1 MSTLVRYPGPG
12 CIVEFLHGNKPNVAW
27 VLEEQS
33 GRLRVLTINRREM
46 KLPAGRILPW
56 PGPAHP
62 AEASRE
68 EIAHILED
76 HESRREELASQVDP
90 EEIWELA
97 QGDVDRA
104 SITWFTGLTWNEPD
118 ADHIAAMGR
127 RMLEQKTHF
136 KFHPPEF
143 EVYPA
148 QKVESRRVEEE
159 TRRQR
164 EHIVTAAQ
172 QFFHALWEARSKGRS
187 APEPPEGMAETLH
200 AILIAAMA
208 DTSGSPELTIWN
220 TVRKGLPDLPQLP
233 MFLGQTWGVIPE
245 HFNMQLLQEGYDWGD
260 DWAREFDAEMDELEK
275 GLAAL
280 AQEPEETPFI
290 SIDSASTHDI
300 DDAFHVQSGPDNG
313 YRLQVA
319 LACPALGWEFGS
331 PLDRAV
337 RERASSVYLPEGASH
352 MMPERYG
359 IGLFSLYQQ
368 QPKPAL
374 VLDCNLDENGNML
387 SMEPRC
393 TWVRIEQNSTYQAME
408 EALDTPDCDPC
419 LTLAAELGAK
429 LRQRRIDNGAVVV
442 DRPDPTIT
450 LEGEGAETRV
460 LIEDSPRYDRAQAT
474 VSEFMILAN
483 SSIGQ
488 WAADRGIPM
497 LFRTQD
503 ITLPG
508 DAAGVWDT
516 PEDAHRIV
524 RMMAPTTQE
533 LTPRLHA
540 TIGAKA
546 YAPLTS
552 PIRRYADLMNLTQVL
567 HALEHDDT
575 PRWDREELLLMLP
588 HITARTEAAGRIQRF
603 RPRYW
608 KLVHF
613 KQRKKEM
620 FSTTV
625 VEDGQLV
632 ILAMPKEQMY
642 VRCPRNLLGD
652 KIYPGQRFAVRLNK
666 VNPLTNEIRVV
677 EALEE

>member
-1 MSTLVRYPGPG
+1 
-12 CIVEFLHGNKPNVAW
+12 VEFLHGNKPNVAW

-33 GRLRVLTINRREM
+33 GRLRVLTLNQRET

-56 PGPAHP
+56 AGPAHEP
-62 AEASRE
+62 QASRE
-68 EIAHILED
+68 EIQHILQD
-76 HESRREELASQVDP
+76 HETRRDELAAQVDP

-104 SITWFTGLTWNEPD
+104 TANWFAGLLWDEPD
-118 ADHIAAMGR
+118 SEQVAAMGR
-127 RMLEQKTHF
+127 RLLEQKTHF

-143 EVYPA
+143 EVHPA
-148 QKVESRRVEEE
+148 DKVESRQTEEE
-159 TRRQR
+159 TRLER
-164 EHIVTAAQ
+164 EHLTSSVQ
-172 QFFHALWEARSKGRS
+172 QFFHALWEARLKGKS
-187 APEPPEGMAETLH
+187 APEAPEGLTEICH
-200 AILIAAMA
+200 GILLAAMA
-208 DTSGSPELTIWN
+208 DTAGSMELTIWN
-220 TVRKGLPDLPQLP
+220 AVRKGLPDLPLLP
-233 MFLGQTWGVIPE
+233 LFLGQTWGVFAE
-245 HFNMQLLQEGYDWGD
+245 HFNMQLLQEGYAWGD
-260 DWAREFDAEMDELEK
+260 DWAREFDTDLDRLEAQ
-275 GLAAL
+275 LATMKR
-280 AQEPEETPFI
+280 EPEDTPYI

-300 DDAFHVQSGPDNG
+300 DDAFHVEPGTDGG
-313 YRLQVA
+313 YHLRIA

-359 IGLFSLYQQ
+359 IGQFSLYQD

-374 VLDCNLDENGNML
+374 VLDCDVDADGNLR

-393 TWVRIEQNSTYQAME
+393 TWVRIDQNSTYQAME
-408 EALDTPDCDPC
+408 EALGNPDCDPR
-419 LTLAAELGAK
+419 LSLATELGTK
-429 LRQRRIDNGAVVV
+429 LRARRIDNGAVVV
-442 DRPDPTIT
+442 DRPDPTII
-450 LEGEGAETRV
+450 LEGEGADILVR
-460 LIEDSPRYDRAQAT
+460 IEESPRYDQAQAT

-488 WAADRGIPM
+488 WAADKGMPM

-508 DAAGVWDT
+508 DAAGVWTT

-552 PIRRYADLMNLTQVL
+552 PIRRYGDLINLAQVL
-567 HALEHDDT
+567 HALESDGS
-575 PRWDREELLLMLP
+575 PRWNREELTLMLP
-588 HITARTEAAGRIQRF
+588 YITARTEAAGRIQRF

-613 KQRKKEM
+613 KQHKKDL

-625 VEDGQLV
+625 VEDGSLV
-632 ILAMPKEQMY
+632 VLAMPKEQMY
-642 VRCPRNLLGD
+642 VRCPRSLLAD
-652 KIYPGQRFAVRLNK
+652 KIFPGQRFAIRLHK
-666 VNPLTNEIRVV
+666 VSPRTNELRVV

>member
-33 GRLRVLTINRREM
+33 GRLRVLTINRRES

-56 PGPAHP
+56 AGPAH
-62 AEASRE
+62 AADASRE
-68 EIAHILED
+68 DIAHILQQHQD
-76 HESRREELASQVDP
+76 RRDELAAQVDP

-97 QGDVDRA
+97 QGEVERA
-104 SITWFTGLTWNEPD
+104 SITWFAGLIWDDPD
-118 ADHIAAMGR
+118 ADQVAAMGR
-127 RMLEQKTHF
+127 RILEQKTHF

-143 EVYPA
+143 EVHPA
-148 QKVESRRVEEE
+148 EKVEARQVEEE
-159 TRRQR
+159 ARRER
-164 EHIVTAAQ
+164 EHVVSAGMG
-172 QFFHALWEARSKGRS
+172 FFHALWEARTKGKA
-187 APEPPEGMAETLH
+187 APEAPEGLEETLENV
-200 AILIAAMA
+200 LVAAMA
-208 DTSGSPELTIWN
+208 DTAGSPELTIWN
-220 TVRKGLPDLPQLP
+220 AVKKGLPDLPHLP
-233 MFLGQTWGVIPE
+233 LFLGQTWGVFPE
-245 HFNMQLLQEGYDWGD
+245 HFNGQLLQEGYAWGD
-260 DWAREFDAEMDELEK
+260 DWAREFNEELDRLDAELDARE
-275 GLAAL
+275 
-280 AQEPEETPFI
+280 QTPEDVPFV

-300 DDAFHVQSGPDNG
+300 DDAFHVAPTEDGG

-331 PLDRAV
+331 ALDRAV

-359 IGLFSLYQQ
+359 IGRFSLYENQT
-368 QPKPAL
+368 KPAL
-374 VLDCNLDENGNML
+374 VLDCALDAEGNLI
-387 SMEPRC
+387 SMQPRQ
-393 TWVRIEQNSTYQAME
+393 TWVRVEQNSTYQAME
-408 EALDTPDCDPC
+408 EALESADCDPR
-419 LTLAAELGAK
+419 LALAAELGEK
-429 LRQRRIDNGAVVV
+429 LRARRIDNGAVVV
-442 DRPDPTIT
+442 DRPDPVISLT
-450 LEGEGAETRV
+450 GEGAQTRV
-460 LIEDSPRYDRAQAT
+460 SIDEAPRYDRAQAT
-474 VSEFMILAN
+474 VSEFMILSN

-488 WAADRGIPM
+488 WAADRDMPM

-508 DAAGVWDT
+508 DAAGVWHT

-540 TIGAKA
+540 TIGARA

-552 PIRRYADLMNLTQVL
+552 PIRRYSDLVNQAQVL
-567 HALEHDDT
+567 NAIDHDGE

-613 KQRKKEM
+613 KQNKKQM
-620 FSTTV
+620 FSATV

-632 ILAMPKEQMY
+632 VLAMPREQMY
-642 VRCPRNLLGD
+642 VRCPRNMLGD
-652 KIYPGQRFAVRLNK
+652 KIYPGQQFAIRLSK
-666 VNPLTNEIRVV
+666 IDPLANEIRVV